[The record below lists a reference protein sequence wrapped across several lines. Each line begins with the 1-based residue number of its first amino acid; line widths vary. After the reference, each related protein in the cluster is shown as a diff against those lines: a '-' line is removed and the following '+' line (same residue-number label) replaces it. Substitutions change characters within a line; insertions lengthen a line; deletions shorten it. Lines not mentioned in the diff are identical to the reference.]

1 MDLTYDRPEL
11 INKVI
16 FRRSMST
23 GTWEVCPIN
32 EASYSLSDGKANKIS
47 CKKRLSSHTSSKNS
61 NINEQRNT
69 SHHQDTNECVLKKH
83 SDNCKNS
90 ASETMFSP
98 VHIDV
103 NESISSRTRKR
114 LKQDLLCSC
123 MLQNESCASNQS
135 LFL

>member
-1 MDLTYDRPEL
+1 MTYDRPEL

-16 FRRSMST
+16 FRRSLST

-32 EASYSLSDGKANKIS
+32 EASYNLSDDKANKIS
-47 CKKRLSSHTSSKNS
+47 CKKKLSSHKCSKNN
-61 NINEQRNT
+61 NINEQHST
-69 SHHQDTNECVLKKH
+69 SHYQSASESALMKH

-90 ASETMFSP
+90 ASGTLVSP
-98 VHIDV
+98 IHIDV

-114 LKQDLLCSC
+114 LKQEMLCSC
-123 MLQNESCASNQS
+123 MSQNDSVASNQS